1 MFTIVP
7 VNPHLTGCPI
17 CPTLSPMTY
26 HAPDD
31 TARPEQL
38 TAEPRPPQRRRV
50 RVAWKPVLVLL
61 GTLLLSAALF
71 LIPTNAVVQLGAWG
85 YVGVFVLTLV
95 ASAALFIPS
104 PALGAALLAGK
115 AGLNP
120 WVVGLLSGVAAGI
133 GEIAGYLVGYSG
145 SDLAMHTRLY
155 QRVAGWV
162 HRWGALTIF
171 VLAAIPSPIIDMAG
185 LAAGA
190 MRMPFRTY
198 LIACIMG
205 KTLRFTALAWLGRML
220 PELFAFLR

>member
-1 MFTIVP
+1 MTHQLP
-7 VNPHLTGCPI
+7 DNTTLPTPLTTEP
-17 CPTLSPMTY
+17 
-26 HAPDD
+26 APP
-31 TARPEQL
+31 ASLR
-38 TAEPRPPQRRRV
+38 QRMRALLG
-50 RVAWKPVLVLL
+50 VAWKPVLVLL

-71 LIPTNAVVQLGAWG
+71 LIPTDTVARMGAWG

-95 ASAALFIPS
+95 ASASLFIPS

-120 WVVGLLSGVAAGI
+120 WAVGLLSGIAAGI
-133 GEIAGYLVGYSG
+133 GEIAGYIVGYSG

-162 HRWGALTIF
+162 QRWGALTIF
-171 VLAAIPSPIIDMAG
+171 VLAAIPSPIIDVAG
-185 LAAGA
+185 IAAGA

-220 PELFAFLR
+220 PEIIATLR